1 MSIKL
6 VAAALAP
13 LLGMATPSLAQD
25 ASVAATEISTG
36 AFAKAEQKLLGEMRA
51 NPRPEV
57 LLNLAAVYYGTG
69 RLAEAGALYRQV
81 LAQDDVMLDLSNQRT
96 AGSHS
101 VARAGLRYL
110 DLRQRTAL
118 R

>member
-6 VAAALAP
+6 VAAALVP
-13 LLGMATPSLAQD
+13 LLGMAMPAAAQD

-36 AFAKAEQKLLGEMRA
+36 AFAKAEQKLLGALRDS
-51 NPRPEV
+51 PRPEV

-69 RLAEAGALYRQV
+69 RFAEAGTLYQQV
-81 LAQDDVMLDLSNQRT
+81 LSQDEVVLDLSNQRT

-101 VARAGLRYL
+101 VARAGLHYL